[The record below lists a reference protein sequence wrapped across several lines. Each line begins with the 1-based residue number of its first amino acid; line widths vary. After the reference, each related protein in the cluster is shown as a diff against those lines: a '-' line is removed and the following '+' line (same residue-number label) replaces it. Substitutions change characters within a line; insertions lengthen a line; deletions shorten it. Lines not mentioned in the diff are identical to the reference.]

1 MKNILII
8 LGFAAVLLACTKEA
22 ESVGSSAE
30 DSPITLNLSISSASP
45 DTKSIKQDWD
55 HGDVIYIFFQ
65 GHILSDNA
73 EGEQYLTAAYDK
85 NGSVTG
91 KSGTWYV
98 KKWYGGLEKEITR
111 NSKGKLA
118 AIYYPN
124 DKVGGTL
131 EVTYTSKIVGDNL
144 DDSIDGI
151 FLQAKDRKGKDFY
164 TSYFTYSHGCNY
176 TVNNWGELT
185 AEIGMLG
192 SHYAGKVYQYCIER
206 NRDGNM
212 FQNSEAHRYTLS
224 HRDATWDSPYAEHL
238 TYDPIVMNTPF
249 DITIRANFEQW
260 DHNDYLNAY
269 FYGGL
274 CFSGT
279 AMSEYDS
286 PGSYKTEF
294 RLTDNK
300 DTDDT
305 SDDVAY
311 HYVAPIIY
319 MGELAFK
326 LPDLDAKDSNGNYL
340 WVIK

>member
-8 LGFAAVLLACTKEA
+8 LGFTAVLLACTKEA

-30 DSPITLNLSISSASP
+30 DCPITLNLSISSASP
-45 DTKSIKQDWD
+45 DTKSIKKDWD

-85 NGSVTG
+85 YGSVTG

-98 KKWYGGLEKEITR
+98 KKWYGGLDKEITR

-131 EVTYTSKIVGDNL
+131 EVQYTSRIV
-144 DDSIDGI
+144 DDSTDDNIDGI

-164 TSYFTYSHGCNY
+164 TSYFTYSQGCYY

-185 AEIGMLG
+185 AEIGMVG
-192 SHYAGKVYQYCIER
+192 SQYAGNVYQYCIER
-206 NRDGNM
+206 DRDGNL
-212 FQNSEAHRYTLS
+212 FRNSETHRYTLS
-224 HRDATWDSPYAEHL
+224 HRDATWDSPYVEHL
-238 TYDPIVMNTPF
+238 TFDPIVMNTPF
-249 DITIRANFEQW
+249 DITIRAYFEQW

-274 CFSGT
+274 CFSGA
-279 AMSEYDS
+279 AMNEYDW
-286 PGSYKTEF
+286 YKTEF

-305 SDDVAY
+305 DDDVAY
-311 HYVAPIIY
+311 HYVADIIY
-319 MGELAFK
+319 TGVLAFK
-326 LPDLDAKDSNGNYL
+326 LPDLNAKDSKGNYL

>member
-1 MKNILII
+1 MLR
-8 LGFAAVLLACTKEA
+8 
-22 ESVGSSAE
+22 
-30 DSPITLNLSISSASP
+30 SI
-45 DTKSIKQDWD
+45 
-55 HGDVIYIFFQ
+55 
-65 GHILSDNA
+65 
-73 EGEQYLTAAYDK
+73 
-85 NGSVTG
+85 
-91 KSGTWYV
+91 
-98 KKWYGGLEKEITR
+98 
-111 NSKGKLA
+111 
-118 AIYYPN
+118 PN

-131 EVTYTSKIVGDNL
+131 EVQYTSRIV
-144 DDSIDGI
+144 DDSMDDNIDGI

-206 NRDGNM
+206 GRDGNM
-212 FQNSEAHRYTLS
+212 FRNSEAHRYTLS

-238 TYDPIVMNTPF
+238 TFDPIVMNTPF
-249 DITIRANFEQW
+249 DITIRAGFEQW
-260 DHNDYLNAY
+260 DYNDYLNAY

-279 AMSEYDS
+279 AMSEYNS
-286 PGSYKTEF
+286 PQVYETEF

-305 SDDVAY
+305 DDDVAY
-311 HYVAPIIY
+311 HYVVSIIY

-326 LPDLDAKDSNGNYL
+326 LPDLNAKDSNGNYL
-340 WVIK
+340 WVEK

>member
-22 ESVGSSAE
+22 ESVGSSEE

-85 NGSVTG
+85 HGTVTG

-98 KKWYGGLEKEITR
+98 KEWYGGLEKEITR

-131 EVTYTSKIVGDNL
+131 EVQYTSKIVDDDL

-164 TSYFTYSHGCNY
+164 TSYFTFSQGCNY

-192 SHYAGKVYQYCIER
+192 SQYAGNVFQYCIER
-206 NRDGNM
+206 DRDGNM

-224 HRDATWDSPYAEHL
+224 HRDATWDSPYVEHL
-238 TYDPIVMNTPF
+238 TFDPIVMNTPF
-249 DITIRANFEQW
+249 DITIRAYYEQW

-274 CFSGT
+274 CFSGA
-279 AMSEYDS
+279 AMNEYDW
-286 PGSYKTEF
+286 YKTEF

-305 SDDVAY
+305 DDDVAY
-311 HYVAPIIY
+311 HYVADIIY
-319 MGELAFK
+319 TGVLAFK
-326 LPDLDAKDSNGNYL
+326 LPDLNAKDSNGNYL

>member
-8 LGFAAVLLACTKEA
+8 LGFTAVLLACTKEA

-30 DSPITLNLSISSASP
+30 DCPITLNLSISSASP
-45 DTKSIKQDWD
+45 DTKSIKKDWD

-85 NGSVTG
+85 YGSVTG

-98 KKWYGGLEKEITR
+98 KKWYGGLDKEITR

-131 EVTYTSKIVGDNL
+131 EVQYSSRIV
-144 DDSIDGI
+144 DDSTDDGIDGI

-164 TSYFTYSHGCNY
+164 TSYFTYSQGCNY

-192 SHYAGKVYQYCIER
+192 SQYAGNVFQYCIER
-206 NRDGNM
+206 DRNGNS
-212 FQNSEAHRYTLS
+212 FRNSETHRYTLS
-224 HRDATWDSPYAEHL
+224 HRDATWDSPYVEHL
-238 TYDPIVMNTPF
+238 TFDPIVMNTPF

-260 DHNDYLNAY
+260 DYNDYLNAY

-274 CFSGT
+274 CFSGA
-279 AMSEYDS
+279 AMNEYDW
-286 PGSYKTEF
+286 YKTEF

-305 SDDVAY
+305 DDDVAY
-311 HYVAPIIY
+311 HYVADIIY
-319 MGELAFK
+319 TGVLAFK
-326 LPDLDAKDSNGNYL
+326 LPDLNAKDSKGNYL

>member
-8 LGFAAVLLACTKEA
+8 LGFTAVLLACTKEA

-45 DTKSIKQDWD
+45 DTKSIKKDWD

-85 NGSVTG
+85 YGSVTG

-131 EVTYTSKIVGDNL
+131 EVQYTSKIVDDDL

-164 TSYFTYSHGCNY
+164 TSYFTFSQGCNY

-185 AEIGMLG
+185 AEIGMVG
-192 SHYAGKVYQYCIER
+192 SQYAGNVYQYCIER
-206 NRDGNM
+206 VRDGNM
-212 FQNSEAHRYTLS
+212 FRNSEAHRYTLS
-224 HRDATWDSPYAEHL
+224 HRDATWDSPYVEHL
-238 TYDPIVMNTPF
+238 TFDPIVMNTPF
-249 DITIRANFEQW
+249 DITIRAYFEQW

-274 CFSGT
+274 CFSGA
-279 AMSEYDS
+279 AMNEYDW
-286 PGSYKTEF
+286 YKTEF

-305 SDDVAY
+305 DDDVAY
-311 HYVAPIIY
+311 HYVADIIY
-319 MGELAFK
+319 TGVLAFK
-326 LPDLDAKDSNGNYL
+326 LPDLNAKDSNGNYL

>member
-45 DTKSIKQDWD
+45 DTKSIKKDWD

-85 NGSVTG
+85 HGTVTG

-98 KKWYGGLEKEITR
+98 KNWYGGLDKEITR

-131 EVTYTSKIVGDNL
+131 EVQYSSRIV
-144 DDSIDGI
+144 DDSTDDGIDGI

-192 SHYAGKVYQYCIER
+192 SQYAGNVFQYCIER
-206 NRDGNM
+206 DRNGNS
-212 FQNSEAHRYTLS
+212 FRNSETHRYTLS
-224 HRDATWDSPYAEHL
+224 HRDATWDSPYVEHL
-238 TYDPIVMNTPF
+238 TFDPIVMNTPF

-279 AMSEYDS
+279 AMNEYDW
-286 PGSYKTEF
+286 YKTEF

-311 HYVAPIIY
+311 HYVASIIY
-319 MGELAFK
+319 TGVLAFK
-326 LPDLDAKDSNGNYL
+326 LPDLNAKDSKGNYL
-340 WVIK
+340 WREL

>member
-8 LGFAAVLLACTKEA
+8 LGFTAVLLACTKEA
-22 ESVGSSAE
+22 ESVGSSEE

-85 NGSVTG
+85 HGTVTG

-98 KKWYGGLEKEITR
+98 KEWYGGLEKEITR

-131 EVTYTSKIVGDNL
+131 EVQYTSKIVDDDL

-164 TSYFTYSHGCNY
+164 TSYFTFSQGCNY

-192 SHYAGKVYQYCIER
+192 SQYAGNVFQYCIER
-206 NRDGNM
+206 DRDGNM

-224 HRDATWDSPYAEHL
+224 HRDATWDSPYVEHL
-238 TYDPIVMNTPF
+238 TFDPIVMNTPF
-249 DITIRANFEQW
+249 DITIRAYYEQW

-274 CFSGT
+274 CFSGA
-279 AMSEYDS
+279 AMNEYDW
-286 PGSYKTEF
+286 YKTEF

-305 SDDVAY
+305 DDDVAY
-311 HYVAPIIY
+311 HYVADIIY
-319 MGELAFK
+319 TGVLAFK
-326 LPDLDAKDSNGNYL
+326 LPDLNAKDSNGNYL

>member
-8 LGFAAVLLACTKEA
+8 LGFTAVLLACTKEA

-30 DSPITLNLSISSASP
+30 DCPITLNLSISSASP
-45 DTKSIKQDWD
+45 DTKSIKKDWD

-85 NGSVTG
+85 YGSDTG

-98 KKWYGGLEKEITR
+98 KKWYGGLDKEITR

-131 EVTYTSKIVGDNL
+131 EVQYTSKIVDDDL
-144 DDSIDGI
+144 DDTIDGI

-206 NRDGNM
+206 GRDGNM
-212 FQNSEAHRYTLS
+212 FRNSEAHRYTLS
-224 HRDATWDSPYAEHL
+224 HRDATWDSPYVEHL
-238 TYDPIVMNTPF
+238 TFDPIVMNTPF
-249 DITIRANFEQW
+249 DITIRAYFEQW

-274 CFSGT
+274 CFSGA
-279 AMSEYDS
+279 AMNEYDW
-286 PGSYKTEF
+286 YKTEF

-305 SDDVAY
+305 DDDVAY
-311 HYVAPIIY
+311 HYVADIIY
-319 MGELAFK
+319 TGVLAFK
-326 LPDLDAKDSNGNYL
+326 LPDLNAKDSNGNYL

>member
-8 LGFAAVLLACTKEA
+8 LGFTAVLLACTKEA
-22 ESVGSSAE
+22 ESVESSAE

-45 DTKSIKQDWD
+45 DTKSIKKDWD
-55 HGDVIYIFFQ
+55 NGDVIYIFFQ

-85 NGSVTG
+85 YGSVTG

-98 KKWYGGLEKEITR
+98 KKWYGGLDKEITR

-131 EVTYTSKIVGDNL
+131 EVQYTSKIVDDDL
-144 DDSIDGI
+144 DDTIDGI

-164 TSYFTYSHGCNY
+164 TSYFTFSQGCNY

-185 AEIGMLG
+185 AEIGMVG
-192 SHYAGKVYQYCIER
+192 SQYAGNVFQYCIER
-206 NRDGNM
+206 DRDGNA
-212 FQNSEAHRYTLS
+212 FRNSEAHRYTLS
-224 HRDATWDSPYAEHL
+224 HRDATWDSPYVEHL
-238 TYDPIVMNTPF
+238 TFDPIVMNTPF
-249 DITIRANFEQW
+249 DITIRAYFEQW

-274 CFSGT
+274 CFSGA
-279 AMSEYDS
+279 AMNEYDW
-286 PGSYKTEF
+286 YKTEF

-305 SDDVAY
+305 DDDVAY
-311 HYVAPIIY
+311 HYVANIIY
-319 MGELAFK
+319 TGVLAFK
-326 LPDLDAKDSNGNYL
+326 LPDLNAKDSNGNYL

>member
-8 LGFAAVLLACTKEA
+8 LGFTAVLLACTKEA
-22 ESVGSSAE
+22 ESVESSAE

-45 DTKSIKQDWD
+45 DTKSIKKDWD

-85 NGSVTG
+85 YGSVTG

-98 KKWYGGLEKEITR
+98 KKWYGGLDKEITR

-131 EVTYTSKIVGDNL
+131 DVTYTTKIVDDDL
-144 DDSIDGI
+144 DDGIDGI

-192 SHYAGKVYQYCIER
+192 SQYAGNVFQYCIER
-206 NRDGNM
+206 DRDGNM

-224 HRDATWDSPYAEHL
+224 HRDATWDSPYVEHL
-238 TYDPIVMNTPF
+238 TFDPIVMNTPF
-249 DITIRANFEQW
+249 DITIRAYFEQW

-274 CFSGT
+274 CFSGA
-279 AMSEYDS
+279 AMNEYDW
-286 PGSYKTEF
+286 YKTEF

-305 SDDVAY
+305 DDDVAY
-311 HYVAPIIY
+311 HYVANIIY
-319 MGELAFK
+319 TGVLAFK
-326 LPDLDAKDSNGNYL
+326 LPDLNAKDSNGNYL

>member
-1 MKNILII
+1 MKNILFI
-8 LGFAAVLLACTKEA
+8 LGFTAVLLACTKEA

-55 HGDVIYIFFQ
+55 HGDVIYVFFQ

-73 EGEQYLTAAYDK
+73 KGEQYLTAAYDK

-98 KKWYGGLEKEITR
+98 KKWYGELDKEITR

-131 EVTYTSKIVGDNL
+131 DVMYTTRIVGDATE
-144 DDSIDGI
+144 DGIDGI

-192 SHYAGKVYQYCIER
+192 SHKEGKVIQYCIKR
-206 NRDGNM
+206 DRDGNM
-212 FQNSEAHRYTLS
+212 FKNSEAHRYTLS
-224 HRDATWDSPYAEHL
+224 HRHATTKPYAEHL
-238 TYDPIVMNTPF
+238 TYDPIVVNAPL
-249 DITIRANFEQW
+249 DITIRAGFDQW
-260 DHNDYLNAY
+260 DYNDYLNAY

-279 AMSEYDS
+279 AMSEYKS
-286 PGSYKTEF
+286 SESYKTEF
-294 RLTDNK
+294 RLIDNK

-305 SDDVAY
+305 RDDVAY
-311 HYVAPIIY
+311 HYVASHIY
-319 MGELAFK
+319 MGELAFT
-326 LPDLDAKDSNGNYL
+326 LPDLNAKDLNGNYL
-340 WVIK
+340 WVVK